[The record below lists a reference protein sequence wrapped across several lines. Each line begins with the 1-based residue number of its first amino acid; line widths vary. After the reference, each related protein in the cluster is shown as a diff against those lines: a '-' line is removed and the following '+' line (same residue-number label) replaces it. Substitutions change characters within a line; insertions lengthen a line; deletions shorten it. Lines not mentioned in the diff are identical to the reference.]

1 MQKELLQFWTQH
13 QIIIIEK
20 YVDFKVEFKYKE
32 SDNDGIDFVH
42 SYACEV
48 MNLGLL

>member
-1 MQKELLQFWTQH
+1 M
-13 QIIIIEK
+13 
-20 YVDFKVEFKYKE
+20 EFKYKE

-48 MNLGLL
+48 MNLGLLYMEYCDAIKRDGDRVICV